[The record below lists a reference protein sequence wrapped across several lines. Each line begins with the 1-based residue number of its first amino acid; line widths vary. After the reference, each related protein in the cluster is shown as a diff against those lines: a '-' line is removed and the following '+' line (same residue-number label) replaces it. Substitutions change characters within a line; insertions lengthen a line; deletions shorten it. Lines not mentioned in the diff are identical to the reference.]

1 MTQPEPSR
9 PAVPERIN
17 GLAAIAANL
26 SWSWNRNARALFRM
40 LDPALWRRTQHN
52 PIELLRRVDSARLA
66 ACAED
71 PAFLS
76 LYDAVT
82 AAVAHDA
89 TAAGTW
95 FATAYPESVNRPIAY
110 FCAEFGLHASVPIY
124 SGGLG
129 VLAGDQCKA
138 ASDLGVPLV
147 GVGLFY
153 TKGYADQR
161 LRLDGW
167 QEDAEERFAVAATPL
182 EPVRGPHGDPCL
194 TTVQLS
200 GRHVSVGAWRVMVG
214 RVPIFLLDT
223 DLAQNDA
230 ADRGLS
236 HRLYAGGAGL
246 RRGQGGGPG
255 GGGACGVCG

>member
-26 SWSWNRNARALFRM
+26 AWSWNRPARALCRL
-40 LDPALWRRTQHN
+40 LDGPLWRRPH
-52 PIELLRRVDSARLA
+52 PAPGELLRRVAPARLA
-66 ACAED
+66 ACAGD
-71 PAFLS
+71 PAFLG
-76 LYDAVT
+76 LYDAV
-82 AAVAHDA
+82 AAAAAQNA
-89 TAAGTW
+89 TSAGTW
-95 FATAYPESVNRPIAY
+95 FATSHPQSVTRSIAY

-153 TKGYADQR
+153 TRGYSDQR

-167 QEDAEERFAVAATPL
+167 QEDAEERFDVAATPL
-182 EPVRGPHGDPCL
+182 
-194 TTVQLS
+194 
-200 GRHVSVGAWRVMVG
+200 
-214 RVPIFLLDT
+214 
-223 DLAQNDA
+223 
-230 ADRGLS
+230 
-236 HRLYAGGAGL
+236 
-246 RRGQGGGPG
+246 
-255 GGGACGVCG
+255 